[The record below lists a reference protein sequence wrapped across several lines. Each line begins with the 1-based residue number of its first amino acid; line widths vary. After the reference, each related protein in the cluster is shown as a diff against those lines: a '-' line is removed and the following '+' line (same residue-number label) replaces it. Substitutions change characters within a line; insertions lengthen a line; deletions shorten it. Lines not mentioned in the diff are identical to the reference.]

1 MDATKELE
9 KELSDT
15 LDKYEK
21 GEADHLDVTIALL
34 NLCGLANKELATRAL
49 MLLEGYLVKKPMGR
63 PPVADMQKISELK
76 AIGYTQE
83 KIARE
88 LNISLSTVRRA
99 LKNNFLQT
107 QPVMK
112 MECGQQQVWGEGAG
126 EIPKVGE
133 TAFCVWCQKNEKII
147 KVVS

>member
-9 KELSDT
+9 KELSDV
-15 LDKYEK
+15 LDKFER

-49 MLLEGYLVKKPMGR
+49 TVLEKTLVKKPMGR
-63 PPVADMQKISELK
+63 PPVADMQKINELK
-76 AIGYTQE
+76 SLGYTQE

-99 LKNNFLQT
+99 LKHNFLQT

-112 MECGQQQVWGEGAG
+112 MECTRTQVWGEGAG
-126 EIPKVGE
+126 ELPKAGNM
-133 TAFCVWCQKNEKII
+133 AWCVWCQKMEKIEKI
-147 KVVS
+147 LG